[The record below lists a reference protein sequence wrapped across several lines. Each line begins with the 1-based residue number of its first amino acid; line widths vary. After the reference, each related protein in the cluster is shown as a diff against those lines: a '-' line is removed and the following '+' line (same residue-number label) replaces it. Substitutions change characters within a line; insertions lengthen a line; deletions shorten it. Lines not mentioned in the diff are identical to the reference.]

1 MDNYK
6 ELFAKNGLLYN
17 VLAELLKD
25 NTTNKNIV
33 MLIIRNNKCFQT
45 FN

>member
-1 MDNYK
+1 MVNKMDNYK

-25 NTTNKNIV
+25 NTTNKNKEIAQIV
-33 MLIIRNNKCFQT
+33 FWNL
-45 FN
+45 